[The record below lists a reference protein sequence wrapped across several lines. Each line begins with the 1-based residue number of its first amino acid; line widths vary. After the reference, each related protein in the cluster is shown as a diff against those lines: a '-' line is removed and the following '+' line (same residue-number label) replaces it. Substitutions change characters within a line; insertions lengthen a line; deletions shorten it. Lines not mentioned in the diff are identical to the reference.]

1 MEKIIIDAEGLLLG
15 RMGTYAAKQLL
26 LGNEVIIVNAG
37 RVSMSGTKRDILS
50 REKAKA
56 ARGTTINQGPFYYRN
71 PATYVKRTVRGMLP
85 SKKSRGE
92 EALKRLRVY
101 TSNTQGLKANVKI
114 ENASVEKLP
123 NIKFVEL
130 SKILNIIGAQK

>member
-15 RMGTYAAKQLL
+15 RMSTFAAKQLL

-37 RVSMSGTKRDILS
+37 LVTMSGTKRNILE
-50 REKAKA
+50 RERAKA

-85 SKKSRGE
+85 SKKGRGE
-92 EALKRLRVY
+92 DALKRLRVY
-101 TSNTQGLKANVKI
+101 SANTQGLKATVKI
-114 ENASVEKLP
+114 EGANVEKLP
-123 NIKFVEL
+123 NIRFVEL
-130 SKILNIIGAQK
+130 KTILNIIGAQK